1 MNNLENKNNAG
12 KTTGFA
18 LSLVAAA
25 ALAGAPAVAQAQSGS
40 MQPAGWSTAVTL
52 YGWFPSFGG
61 ESQYPTVGNPI
72 NVSADTII
80 DNLKFV
86 FMGSLDVHNGRW
98 GAFTDLIY
106 MDVGGGKQ
114 NTRDFTVGNA
124 GVPVGITA
132 DVNLDIKA
140 WVWTLAGEYRV
151 AAGPALT
158 MDVLAGARSIVLK
171 ERLNWSITGSLGS
184 IGEANRTGASE
195 AKETLLDAIVGVKGR
210 YVFGASR
217 EWSAPFYFDVGA
229 GGSTSTFQAAAGI
242 GYAFKW
248 GELSGLWRYLDYNFK
263 SNKAIQDVS
272 FSGPMIGATFR
283 W

>member
-1 MNNLENKNNAG
+1 MNNLENKNKAG

-151 AAGPALT
+151 VSSPATT
-158 MDVLAGARSIVLK
+158 MDVLVGARMLD
-171 ERLNWSITGSLGS
+171 LT
-184 IGEANRTGASE
+184 
-195 AKETLLDAIVGVKGR
+195 ETLNYSLFGNVNNINIPSRGRDLEVSQTNWDAIVGVKGR
-210 YVFGASR
+210 FAFGEKR
-217 EWSAPFYFDVGA
+217 EWFVPYYLDIGTGESDLTWQGMI
-229 GGSTSTFQAAAGI
+229 GL

-248 GELSGLWRYLDYNFK
+248 GDVLAAYRYLDYNLDTKNIKDF
-263 SNKAIQDVS
+263 NAG
-272 FSGPMIGATFR
+272 GPMIGVTFR

>member
-1 MNNLENKNNAG
+1 MTNLDNKNKAG

-40 MQPAGWSTAVTL
+40 MQPAGWNTSLTL

-114 NTRDFTVGNA
+114 NTRDFSVGNA

-151 AAGPALT
+151 VSSPAST
-158 MDVLAGARSIVLK
+158 MDVLVGARMLD
-171 ERLNWSITGSLGS
+171 L
-184 IGEANRTGASE
+184 
-195 AKETLLDAIVGVKGR
+195 KETLNYSLFGNVGNVNIPSRGRDLEVNQTNWDAIVGVKGR
-210 YVFGASR
+210 FAFGEKR
-217 EWSAPFYFDVGA
+217 EWFVPYYLDIGTGESDLTWQGMI
-229 GGSTSTFQAAAGI
+229 GL

-248 GELSGLWRYLDYNFK
+248 GDVVAAYRYLDYNLDTKNIKDF
-263 SNKAIQDVS
+263 NAG
-272 FSGPMIGATFR
+272 GPMIGVTFR